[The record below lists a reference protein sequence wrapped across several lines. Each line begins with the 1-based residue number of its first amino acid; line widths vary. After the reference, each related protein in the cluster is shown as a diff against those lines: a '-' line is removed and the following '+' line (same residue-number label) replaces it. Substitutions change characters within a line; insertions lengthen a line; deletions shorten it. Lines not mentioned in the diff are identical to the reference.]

1 MQRGIK
7 RVQKKSLTQLRRL
20 AKLAA
25 SQVEI
30 LDKAENRDQEAI
42 NLAAKELAMYAAAIE
57 YKIAVKKNKK
67 FAY

>member
-1 MQRGIK
+1 MQRRIK

>member
-1 MQRGIK
+1 M
-7 RVQKKSLTQLRRL
+7 
-20 AKLAA
+20 AA

>member
-7 RVQKKSLTQLRRL
+7 RVHKKSLTQLRRL